1 MTTLGRLVTV
11 SVRDVWTHEANDFTP
26 WLAKPENIA
35 ILAETLRLGEIEVEA
50 TEKDVGRFSADIVG
64 RDEAGGIVL
73 IENQLEAT
81 DHRHLGQVLTY
92 LAGLEGEA
100 TIIWLA
106 TKFLEEH
113 RAAVDWL
120 NANTNDR
127 FDFFGVEIEVLRIAD
142 SPPAP
147 RFSVVAKPN
156 NWSRGVGDVARRAA
170 ETPNN
175 ATQQFCL
182 DHWTAFQDAWRAA
195 GQGERFQ
202 KPLPR
207 PWITTPIGRSGF
219 KIHATLKRND
229 RSICVELFLR
239 QKNDPTKHSFTQ
251 MLSQKLPIESQMGQ
265 ALSWE
270 ELPSRIGSRI
280 AVHRNNCDFD
290 DRTGWPA
297 QFVWMIHQI
306 KQFRAVLGPYVK
318 ALVLEMPD
326 YEDSE
331 DDPDSETAG

>member
-11 SVRDVWTHEANDFTP
+11 SAREVWIHEANDFTP

-35 ILAETLRLGEIEVEA
+35 ILAQTLRLGEIEVEA
-50 TEKDVGRFSADIVG
+50 TEKDVGRFYADIVA
-64 RDEAGGIVL
+64 RDEAGGTVL

-92 LAGLEGEA
+92 LAGLKGEA
-100 TIIWLA
+100 TVIWIA

-120 NANTNDR
+120 NANTNDQ
-127 FDFFGVEIEVLRIAD
+127 FDFFGVEIEVLRIGD
-142 SPPAP
+142 SHPAP
-147 RFSVVAKPN
+147 RFSVIAKPN
-156 NWSRGVGDVARRAA
+156 NWSRGVGDVTRRAA

-175 ATQQFCL
+175 ATQQFYL
-182 DHWTAFQDAWRAA
+182 DYWTAFQDAWRAA
-195 GQGERFQ
+195 GHGERLS

-207 PWITTPIGRSGF
+207 HWATTPIGRSGF
-219 KIHATLKRND
+219 KIHATLKRID

-239 QKNDPTKHSFTQ
+239 QQNDPTKQSFKQ
-251 MLSQKLPIESQMGQ
+251 LLSQRLPIETQMAQ

-280 AVHRNNCDFD
+280 AVYRNNCDFD
-290 DRTGWPA
+290 DRTDWPA
-297 QFVWMIHQI
+297 QFVWMINQI
-306 KQFRAVLGPYVK
+306 EHFRAVLGPYVK
-318 ALVLEMPD
+318 ALVLDTPD

-331 DDPDSETAG
+331 DDPDSETTA